1 MPELPENLRTLWL
14 FPDNLVEN
22 SDYKFLNFI
31 PEFTTTNNKKIPVFL
46 LWGKLKVQ
54 VAEQGQPERP
64 EFEGELLTTIWNI
77 YNYKELIKQLGKNTD
92 NWDKNLFF
100 KLKKEHDKIVM
111 LPVETIQSPLEK
123 ATTVVK

>member
-22 SDYKFLNFI
+22 SDYKFLEFI
-31 PEFTTTNNKKIPVFL
+31 PEYVTTNNKKIPVFL
-46 LWGKLKVQ
+46 LWGKLKEQ
-54 VAEQGQPERP
+54 EATGATVARP

-77 YNYKELIKQLGKNTD
+77 YNYKELKQQLGSNTD
-92 NWDKNLFF
+92 KWDKNLFF

-111 LPVETIQSPLEK
+111 LPVEP
-123 ATTVVK
+123 VKSA